1 MEQNNIIAEHQKI
14 LNLLN
19 ETNDSKFLTK
29 KWNLVNDQSNVNY
42 NVGNGFIYNTKVLIS
57 TFWDYNNAYI
67 LVRGDI
73 TIIRNQ
79 ATQAESKNC
88 IPFNKYITKIDGRTI
103 DNVEDLDL
111 VMSMYNLI
119 EHSAYYP
126 ETTESSLFYS
136 EDEATDSNADI
147 VNTNDFKSSTYKAK
161 FLGNTKAQPAPNE
174 ANGILKKGV
183 QLRYLSNFWR
193 SLKMPLINYKTEI
206 KLKWAKYS
214 VSPEAGN
221 DNEWTGITNQ
231 QAEMINLT

>member
-42 NVGNGFIYNTKVLIS
+42 NVGNGIIYNTKVLIS
-57 TFWDYNNAYI
+57 TFWDYSNAYI

-79 ATQAESKNC
+79 TTQAAPKNC
-88 IPFNKYITKIDGRTI
+88 IPFNKYIIKTDGTTI
-103 DNVEDLDL
+103 DNAEDLDL

-119 EHSAYYP
+119 
-126 ETTESSLFYS
+126 ESSLFYS

-147 VNTNDFKSSTYKAK
+147 VNTNDFKSSRYKAK
-161 FLGNTKAQPAPNE
+161 FLGNTEAQPTPNE

-221 DNEWTGITNQ
+221 DNEWTGIINQ
-231 QAEMINLT
+231 HAEMINLT